1 MFDFAH
7 YNGLFKRSYPPAIM
21 PDSRYGVRLA
31 PIPASGLTFRCIGI
45 WHLLPG
51 ENGGN
56 HNIFLDVLDQAGNR
70 IQRAEIFWGWEG
82 MRPGETPRSAVVD
95 KPANEPGT
103 NISLNYGQTVYLSAD
118 MPTFSDHPSDSVSG
132 LHTRHP
138 DEAPGNTLGHH
149 SFYVV
154 FQLRA
159 GGQPTP
165 PPVDKIVSIAVD
177 PSGRIEWTIDAAG
190 GIKRTR
196 YVEK

>member
-1 MFDFAH
+1 MLDA
-7 YNGLFKRSYPPAIM
+7 
-21 PDSRYGVRLA
+21 RYGVQIA
-31 PIPASGLTFRCIGI
+31 PIPAAGLAFRCIGVH
-45 WHLLPG
+45 HLLPG

-82 MRPGETPRSAVVD
+82 MRAGETPRPAVVD

-118 MPTFSDHPSDSVSG
+118 MPAFSDHPSDSVSG

-138 DEAPGNTLGHH
+138 DETPGNTLGHH

-154 FQLRA
+154 FQLRDV
-159 GGQPTP
+159 GTSPP
-165 PPVDKIVSIAVD
+165 PPVEKVVSIPVS
-177 PSGRIEWTIDAAG
+177 PGGRIEWVIGADGA
-190 GIKRTR
+190 IKAVRF
-196 YVEK
+196 VAS